1 MDNLKDIL
9 GKKKKEK
16 EGDDVK
22 KEAKLGVLK
31 DLRGMA
37 SGMMKDGMKAT
48 VMAKD
53 KKGLEEG
60 LSKAKSVVDSLPSK
74 DDEDDDVIEKLEE
87 ESGRDLDND
96 DEEDES
102 PEHKAKVLAEDCDP
116 EDIDKI
122 IAALEEKKRE
132 KMMEG

>member
-16 EGDDVK
+16 PGDDIK

-37 SGMMKDGMKAT
+37 SSMMKDGMKAV

-60 LSKAKSVVDSLPSK
+60 LSKAKDVVKDIPERE
-74 DDEDDDVIEKLEE
+74 DDEDSVIEEMEE

-96 DEEDES
+96 DEEGES
-102 PEHKAKVLAEDCDP
+102 PEHQIKVLAEECDP
-116 EDIDKI
+116 EDIDKL
-122 IAALEEKKRE
+122 IAALEAKKRE